1 MKQLLL
7 TPAMGKRLIG
17 KAVAQH
23 PAVQKAL
30 EDHTIV
36 IVAGSTNGYVAEEIL
51 STLGESFDRTGFRR
65 GLVVPPGKQAP
76 AAEPPCDVV
85 IRKGQWIR
93 DKTVFDVIED
103 LHADDVVLK
112 GANAVDVRRGHSAVY
127 IGHPQAGTAGVI
139 LPAVVGRRVKLILPV
154 GLEKRVLGN
163 LNDLASEL
171 ADTDAQGPRMLPMPG
186 EVFTELEALTALT
199 GVAARLIAAGGV
211 FGAEGAVFIGVRGTA
226 SQEDRAQQ
234 FVESL
239 ASEPPCQV

>member
-17 KAVAQH
+17 KAVAEH

-30 EDHTIV
+30 EDHTLV
-36 IVAGSTNGYVAEEIL
+36 IVAGSTNGYVAQEIL
-51 STLGESFDRTGFRR
+51 SVIGESFDRTGFRR

-76 AAEPPCDVV
+76 AAEAPCDVV
-85 IRKGQWIR
+85 ISKGKWIR
-93 DKTVFDVIED
+93 GKTLFDVIED

-112 GANAVDVRRGHSAVY
+112 GANALDVRRGHAAVY
-127 IGHPQAGTAGVI
+127 IGHPQAGTAGAI

-171 ADTDAQGPRMLPMPG
+171 AETDAQGPRMLPMPG

-211 FGAEGAVFIGVRGTA
+211 YGAEGAVYIGVRGTA

-234 FVESL
+234 LVESL